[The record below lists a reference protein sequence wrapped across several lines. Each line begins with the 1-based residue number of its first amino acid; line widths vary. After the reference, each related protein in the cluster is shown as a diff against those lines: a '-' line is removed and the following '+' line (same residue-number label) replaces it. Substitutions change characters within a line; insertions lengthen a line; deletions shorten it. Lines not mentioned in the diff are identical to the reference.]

1 MRISDWSS
9 DVCSSDLKHPDL
21 FSGEA
26 IVPAFR
32 TDKESLADLI
42 ASNEGL
48 SEAGITDRRL
58 DDHIASLDSSI
69 VSAMPWALADVAEK
83 FRTLLLAG
91 LRQGTSHVLAM
102 LRAASLSGEDVATV
116 PGPVAPIDLRN
127 SVTLRS
133 YMTCRQAAAWYSMIQ
148 LGRTCSPL
156 LGPT

>member
-58 DDHIASLDSSI
+58 DDHIARLDSSI
-69 VSAMPWALADVAEK
+69 VSAMPWALADVGEK

-91 LRQGTSHVLAM
+91 LRQGNSHVVAM
-102 LRAASLSGEDVATV
+102 LRAAGLSGEDVEK
-116 PGPVAPIDLRN
+116 VAEEVAALDHSN

-133 YMTCRQAAAWYSMIQ
+133 YIGRSDEHTSELQSLMRIQ
-148 LGRTCSPL
+148 YAFFS
-156 LGPT
+156 